1 MDKLKQWVALTLVAV
16 LAVGVAGWVV
26 LISPRRSEAADLR
39 RQAVDVTRSDA
50 DLRTQLQVLKAQAAA
65 LPKEQAALAQVA
77 LKVPGT
83 PAQPDLL
90 RALQGVARSAG
101 VELVSIAP
109 GAPTAV
115 APTAAA
121 GRGGSSAGTLQAMP
135 VQLTIAGGFYQAQQ
149 FIAGL
154 EDLPRALRLTNIAI
168 ADGADPT
175 QVVPAGTTVDVED
188 GRHLTLTLT
197 GTVYVASGA
206 APLTPVTAPAAPA
219 TK

>member
-90 RALQGVARSAG
+90 RALQGVARSARRG
-101 VELVSIAP
+101 AGLDRPGRADPRSPRPPRPAA
-109 GAPTAV
+109 GAP
-115 APTAAA
+115 P
-121 GRGGSSAGTLQAMP
+121 AGTLQAMP
-135 VQLTIAGGFYQAQQ
+135 VQLDDRRR
-149 FIAGL
+149 L
-154 EDLPRALRLTNIAI
+154 LPGPAVHRRAR
-168 ADGADPT
+168 G
-175 QVVPAGTTVDVED
+175 PAP
-188 GRHLTLTLT
+188 R
-197 GTVYVASGA
+197 
-206 APLTPVTAPAAPA
+206 PAAHQRRHR
-219 TK
+219 